1 MQNHSLFSSRKYI
14 SKFMLKSNL
23 QLWLA
28 GTLLLGAWP
37 LSGQAMPPLTP
48 KPSRQAATA
57 NFNKPT
63 KITDQQKFVLDVI
76 QSAVALQEADP
87 QDRLRVLAAA
97 SELAL
102 PVAPKLSRK
111 LANEGTQVEL
121 GIIQSG
127 DTPAVSI
134 LSNARVDCTQALS
147 FISGLPVE
155 TVVRAEESIIGAV
168 TNCPKQTLDR
178 ARILLDSA
186 LEKGIVAPRAL
197 LAAMNQTGDKSIWSQ
212 QEFVKTM
219 GALPKDA
226 KNAKVQAPLY
236 GQIYAT
242 MAPNVDKSEASKAG
256 LKLLDW
262 LATLDESGERNVAI
276 STVTSEMQNALG
288 ADAYNEALR
297 SDVTAQTVAQ
307 LAGQPVDIEPPEEES
322 VSVMQAM
329 TNRGNVRIDELMN
342 LPPSL
347 RARQAAADAFA
358 AGTGG
363 DRDDANRYF
372 EIAYSALNE
381 VWANRTPEKNVTAVV
396 EEVNEA
402 ASHVDAMSALQ
413 RAQKLDDSALQAI
426 SMLAVA
432 RVVEAGQH

>member
-1 MQNHSLFSSRKYI
+1 MQNHSLFSSCKYAFK
-14 SKFMLKSNL
+14 SMLKINL
-23 QLWLA
+23 QLFLA
-28 GTLLLGAWP
+28 SALLAGAWP
-37 LSGQAMPPLTP
+37 LGGQSMPPPTT
-48 KPSRQAATA
+48 KPSHQPASA
-57 NFNKPT
+57 NFAKPT
-63 KITDQQKFVLDVI
+63 KTTDQQKFVLDVI
-76 QSAVALQEADP
+76 QSAVGLPEADP

-102 PVAPKLSRK
+102 PVAPKLSRR

-127 DTPAVSI
+127 NTPAVSI
-134 LSNARVDCTQALS
+134 LSNARVECTQALN

-155 TVVRAEESIIGAV
+155 TVARAEQSIIGAV

-186 LEKGIVAPRAL
+186 LEKRIIAPRAL
-197 LAAMNQTGDKSIWSQ
+197 LAAMNQSGEKSVWSQ
-212 QEFVKTM
+212 EEFVKAM
-219 GALPKDA
+219 DALPKGSKDA
-226 KNAKVQAPLY
+226 KSQAPLFS
-236 GQIYAT
+236 QLYAT
-242 MAPNVDKSEASKAG
+242 MAPNVDKAAASKTG
-256 LKLLDW
+256 LKILDW
-262 LATLDESGERNVAI
+262 LAALEESGERNLAI
-276 STVTSEMQNALG
+276 TTVTSEMQHALG
-288 ADAYNEALR
+288 ADAYAEALR
-297 SDVTAQTVAQ
+297 SDITAQTVAQ
-307 LAGQPVDIEPPEEES
+307 MSGQPIDIEPPEEES

-329 TNRGNVRIDELMN
+329 SNRGNVRMDELMS

-363 DRDDANRYF
+363 DRDGANRYF
-372 EIAYSALNE
+372 EIAYDALNE

>member
-1 MQNHSLFSSRKYI
+1 MQNRSPVSQNHYL
-14 SKFMLKSNL
+14 SKLMLKSS
-23 QLWLA
+23 
-28 GTLLLGAWP
+28 LLLSFAGA
-37 LSGQAMPPLTP
+37 LLVCSCALNAQSMPQPAA
-48 KPSRQAATA
+48 KPSHRAAA
-57 NFNKPT
+57 NPSKPA

-76 QSAVALQEADP
+76 QSAVGLSEADP

-102 PVAPKLSRK
+102 PVSPKLSRQ

-134 LSNARVDCTQALS
+134 LSNARVDCTQALN

-155 TVVRAEESIIGAV
+155 TVVRAEQSIIGAV

-186 LEKGIVAPRAL
+186 LEKRIVAPRAL
-197 LAAMNQTGDKSIWSQ
+197 LAAMTQTGEKSVWSQ

-219 GALPKDA
+219 GALPKDSKDA
-226 KNAKVQAPLY
+226 KSEAPLFA
-236 GQIYAT
+236 QLYAT
-242 MAPNVDKSEASKAG
+242 MAPNVDKAAASKTG
-256 LKLLDW
+256 LQMLDW
-262 LATLDESGERNVAI
+262 LAALDESGERNLAI
-276 STVTSEMQNALG
+276 TTVTSEMQHSLG
-288 ADAYNEALR
+288 ADAYAEALR
-297 SDVTAQTVAQ
+297 SDITAQTVSQ
-307 LAGQPVDIEPPEEES
+307 VSGQPIDIEPPEEES

-329 TNRGNVRIDELMN
+329 SNRGNVRLDELMN

-372 EIAYSALNE
+372 EVAYSALNE

-402 ASHVDAMSALQ
+402 ASHVDAMAALQ

>member
-1 MQNHSLFSSRKYI
+1 MQNQSPTSQNHYL
-14 SKFMLKSNL
+14 SKLMLKSS
-23 QLWLA
+23 
-28 GTLLLGAWP
+28 LLLSFAGALLVCSSP
-37 LSGQAMPPLTP
+37 LNGQSAPAPAA
-48 KPSRQAATA
+48 KPSHQAAKA
-57 NFNKPT
+57 SKPA

-76 QSAVALQEADP
+76 QSAVGLSEADP

-102 PVAPKLSRK
+102 PVSPKLSRQ

-134 LSNARVDCTQALS
+134 LSNARVDCAQALN

-155 TVVRAEESIIGAV
+155 TVVRAEQSIIGAV

-186 LEKGIVAPRAL
+186 LEKRIVAPRAL
-197 LAAMNQTGDKSIWSQ
+197 LAAMTQSGEKSVWSQ

-219 GALPKDA
+219 GALPKDSKDA
-226 KNAKVQAPLY
+226 KSEAPLFA
-236 GQIYAT
+236 QLYAT
-242 MAPNVDKSEASKAG
+242 MAPNVDKAAASKTG
-256 LKLLDW
+256 LQMLDW
-262 LATLDESGERNVAI
+262 LAALDESGERNLAI
-276 STVTSEMQNALG
+276 TTVTSEMQHALG
-288 ADAYNEALR
+288 ADAYAEALR
-297 SDVTAQTVAQ
+297 SDITAQTVAQ
-307 LAGQPVDIEPPEEES
+307 FSGQPIDIEPPEEES

-329 TNRGNVRIDELMN
+329 SNRGNVRMDELMN

-372 EIAYSALNE
+372 EVAYSALNE

-402 ASHVDAMSALQ
+402 ASHVDAMAALQ

>member
-1 MQNHSLFSSRKYI
+1 MQNQSPVSQNHYL
-14 SKFMLKSNL
+14 SKLMLKSS
-23 QLWLA
+23 
-28 GTLLLGAWP
+28 LLLSFAGA
-37 LSGQAMPPLTP
+37 LLVCSCALNAQSMPPPTA
-48 KPSRQAATA
+48 KPSHQAAA
-57 NFNKPT
+57 NSRKPA

-76 QSAVALQEADP
+76 QSAVGLSEADP

-102 PVAPKLSRK
+102 PVSPKLSRQ

-134 LSNARVDCTQALS
+134 LSNARVDCTQALN

-155 TVVRAEESIIGAV
+155 TVVRAEQSIIGAM

-186 LEKGIVAPRAL
+186 LEKRIVAPRAL
-197 LAAMNQTGDKSIWSQ
+197 LAAMTQTGEKSVWSQ

-219 GALPKDA
+219 GALPKDSKDA
-226 KNAKVQAPLY
+226 KSDAPLFA
-236 GQIYAT
+236 QLYAT
-242 MAPNVDKSEASKAG
+242 MAPNVEKAAASKTG
-256 LKLLDW
+256 LQMLDW
-262 LATLDESGERNVAI
+262 LAALDESGERNLAI
-276 STVTSEMQNALG
+276 TTVTSEMQHSLG
-288 ADAYNEALR
+288 ADAYAEALR
-297 SDVTAQTVAQ
+297 SDITAQTVSQ
-307 LAGQPVDIEPPEEES
+307 LSGQPIDIEPPEEES

-329 TNRGNVRIDELMN
+329 SNRGNVRLDELMN

-372 EIAYSALNE
+372 EVAYSALNE

-402 ASHVDAMSALQ
+402 ASHVDAMAALQ